1 MSTPQGRVPRPRP
14 KTSLAV
20 QLGQTL
26 LVLGVGVVVFGL
38 LVEGGDSAP
47 WVGGALALVGAVVL
61 VVGLR
66 RRPKQDPDRPP
77 G

>member
-14 KTSLAV
+14 RTSLAV

-26 LVLGVGVVVFGL
+26 LVLGVGVVVFGF
-38 LVEGGDSAP
+38 LVDGADSAP
-47 WVGGALALVGAVVL
+47 WVGGALALVGAVLL

-66 RRPKQDPDRPP
+66 QRRGPQA
-77 G
+77 

>member
-1 MSTPQGRVPRPRP
+1 MSTPGRVPRPRP
-14 KTSLAV
+14 RAGLAM

-26 LVLGVGVVVFGL
+26 LVLGVLVLLAGLFLQGGPYAVVIGIVAAVVGLVVF
-38 LVEGGDSAP
+38 
-47 WVGGALALVGAVVL
+47 

-66 RRPKQDPDRPP
+66 RRGRTPP

>member
-1 MSTPQGRVPRPRP
+1 MSTPGRVPRPRP
-14 KTSLAV
+14 RAGLAT

-26 LVLGVGVVVFGL
+26 LVLGVLVLLAGLFLQGGPYAVVIGIVAAVVGLVVF
-38 LVEGGDSAP
+38 
-47 WVGGALALVGAVVL
+47 

-66 RRPKQDPDRPP
+66 RRGRTPP